1 MMGPSEH
8 DEQEGDE
15 FDCTRL
21 KAGNEEEVGDEFRR
35 PTAFHWE
42 CGRADDYQHE
52 DRERMYE
59 GLTTDQTEEGE
70 LFGRPLQ
77 QPEKTC
83 IPENGEAGGLEEAGH
98 VENPEV
104 RL

>member
-1 MMGPSEH
+1 
-8 DEQEGDE
+8 
-15 FDCTRL
+15 
-21 KAGNEEEVGDEFRR
+21 
-35 PTAFHWE
+35 
-42 CGRADDYQHE
+42 
-52 DRERMYE
+52 MYE

>member
-21 KAGNEEEVGDEFRR
+21 KAGDEEEVGDEFGR

-52 DRERMYE
+52 DRVVR
-59 GLTTDQTEEGE
+59 GCTRDLRPIRPRRVSCSVVPCSSQSRPVSRKT
-70 LFGRPLQ
+70 GRR
-77 QPEKTC
+77 
-83 IPENGEAGGLEEAGH
+83 
-98 VENPEV
+98 VV
-104 RL
+104 SRRRVM